1 MKTDAVLS
9 FLIQH
14 QSILLGLVFWP
25 LITALMNVML
35 RRKSA
40 EAWEIWAMGKPGL
53 AFLIEVSRAAGFDPA
68 KLLIAF
74 QRYAQRRSGVIPE
87 DAVRSSKL
95 PPLLQKALLNP
106 EMVKVLSVH
115 LEKSESAAVAAPVQ
129 AADADAEIPPTET
142 PVEPPAAAG

>member
-1 MKTDAVLS
+1 MKLDAVLS

-25 LITALMNVML
+25 LVTALLNVML

-40 EAWEIWAMGKPGL
+40 EAWELWAMGKPSL

-74 QRYAQRRSGVIPE
+74 QRYAQRRSGVVPE

-95 PPLLQKALLNP
+95 PPLLQKALLDPN
-106 EMVKVLSVH
+106 MVQLLSVH
-115 LEKSESAAVAAPVQ
+115 VEQARAKPAESPSE
-129 AADADAEIPPTET
+129 
-142 PVEPPAAAG
+142 AG

>member
-1 MKTDAVLS
+1 MKPDAVLL

-25 LITALMNVML
+25 LITALLNVML

-40 EAWEIWAMGKPGL
+40 EAWELWAMNKPGL

-74 QRYAQRRSGVIPE
+74 QRFAQRRSGVIPE
-87 DAVRSSKL
+87 DAVRASKL
-95 PPLLQKALLNP
+95 PPLLQKALLDP
-106 EMVKVLSVH
+106 ELVKLLALH
-115 LEKSESAAVAAPVQ
+115 LEKKADPAPAPSEEPAAEPAP
-129 AADADAEIPPTET
+129 T
-142 PVEPPAAAG
+142 PDPAPPADG